1 MSEPQTI
8 AELAHSVLDTAAN
21 EQVLARVAKAEAAG
35 GEWILDPQVTGVLGF
50 VATPGG
56 SLTKV
61 QVIVWVADEDFECDE
76 EWLYSD

>member
-35 GEWILDPQVTGVLGF
+35 GEWILDPQVTRVVGF
-50 VATPGG
+50 IAPG
-56 SLTKV
+56 SAFPKV